1 MMVAEGGANSAM
13 VWRQAP
19 QGWQAD
25 WFRLWMTTARMR
37 MAGPYRATAEAMAV
51 CSAQVVRR

>member
-1 MMVAEGGANSAM
+1 MTAVAAANSAM

-19 QGWQAD
+19 QGWQAVA
-25 WFRLWMTTARMR
+25 FRFATTTAWMR
-37 MAGPYRATAEAMAV
+37 MDGPNLATALAMAV